1 MGLIMQAHQRIQ
13 PLLEEAKKTGNLKD
27 VQGKV
32 IKIRDDLEADLRAK
46 LTDDQ
51 KSQWK
56 EMLGKPMEPAALFD
70 L

>member
-1 MGLIMQAHQRIQ
+1 M
-13 PLLEEAKKTGNLKD
+13 
-27 VQGKV
+27 

-51 KSQWK
+51 TSQWK
-56 EMLGKPMEPAALFD
+56 EMLGNPMDPKALFD